1 MAGCRLKVDGSGA
14 SIAGPVADFVG
25 ALAERA
31 GLGRRPAYWLR
42 LAADEITTNIV
53 QHGYRGRCGV
63 VDLEGG
69 IEAGALWLRIE
80 DDAPAFDPR
89 RYDPAPRL
97 AVPLSVR
104 EQGGY
109 GLMLAI
115 GKVDEFSY
123 QYVGGRNRNTL
134 IMRLTGSGEAHG
146 GVDAERAGGV

>member
-1 MAGCRLKVDGSGA
+1 MFACRLKVDGSGA
-14 SIAGPVADFVG
+14 SIAGPVGDFVG

-31 GLGRRPAYWLR
+31 GLATRPAYWLR

-53 QHGYRGRCGV
+53 QHGYRGRDGV

-69 IEAGALWLRIE
+69 VDADALYLRIE

-89 RYDPAPRL
+89 AYDPAPRL
-97 AVPLSVR
+97 AVPPSVR
-104 EQGGY
+104 ELGGY
-109 GLMLAI
+109 GLMLAL
-115 GKVDEFSY
+115 GKVDEFRY

-134 IMRLTGSGEAHG
+134 IMRLTTSGEAHG